1 MRHRTPSR
9 GIAALL
15 SLALVLGLGAVAT
28 VASGVVTAAP
38 AQAATGTLSLGHG
51 ATPASVLAGEDA
63 TIALRAEHTGAA
75 ADIAYNLTFVATLPP
90 GATYVAGSAT
100 PASGPGAPGEPT
112 AQQVVPNPA
121 DPSSSYWVLVWSNV
135 TDLPAGGVASL
146 GFDLDLDEARFPA
159 GSTVVVPSRV
169 LGSADERIVPKV
181 TVATSGVTHVADA
194 SASDTAQTRVSPLEI
209 TKSEPSSE
217 SELLRGL
224 EDQQTEYT
232 LTVRVAPSGPVS
244 DVVVRDVLPAALH
257 FLGCESVSAPG
268 GCATFTGQ
276 SVQSDASGAHTV
288 VGWAFPSLAAGSTTT
303 IRYRAAAGY
312 TELNPGTSQFDGP
325 SLRQKPRGRPRPTR
339 ST

>member
-217 SELLRGL
+217 SERCAASR
-224 EDQQTEYT
+224 TSRRST
-232 LTVRVAPSGPVS
+232 RSRCASRRRAPSVTS
-244 DVVVRDVLPAALH
+244 W
-257 FLGCESVSAPG
+257 
-268 GCATFTGQ
+268 CATCCPPRCT
-276 SVQSDASGAHTV
+276 SWAASPSARRVGA
-288 VGWAFPSLAAGSTTT
+288 PRS
-303 IRYRAAAGY
+303 RARAC
-312 TELNPGTSQFDGP
+312 S
-325 SLRQKPRGRPRPTR
+325 PTR
-339 ST
+339 PARTPWWGGRSRAWPPGARRPSGTAPPRATPS

>member
-135 TDLPAGGVASL
+135 TDRPPGAW
-146 GFDLDLDEARFPA
+146 RP
-159 GSTVVVPSRV
+159 
-169 LGSADERIVPKV
+169 
-181 TVATSGVTHVADA
+181 
-194 SASDTAQTRVSPLEI
+194 SASISTWTRRASPRAA
-209 TKSEPSSE
+209 PSS
-217 SELLRGL
+217 S
-224 EDQQTEYT
+224 
-232 LTVRVAPSGPVS
+232 
-244 DVVVRDVLPAALH
+244 
-257 FLGCESVSAPG
+257 
-268 GCATFTGQ
+268 
-276 SVQSDASGAHTV
+276 
-288 VGWAFPSLAAGSTTT
+288 
-303 IRYRAAAGY
+303 RAASWAA
-312 TELNPGTSQFDGP
+312 PTSA
-325 SLRQKPRGRPRPTR
+325 SSPR
-339 ST
+339 